1 MVVTDR
7 TPLFV
12 AGGSDVDLADP
23 QFFTGDRFLDV
34 AGEARR
40 RHPVAWTNPGRDGFW
55 SVTAYRPAREVLRQP
70 ETFTST
76 RGMRL
81 GGGGA
86 SVAAA
91 SGRMLVVSDGADH
104 QRLRPA
110 HARWFSSRGL
120 ADLASGLRDTV
131 EHRLRDLVGRGGPV
145 DVVAELALPVPSWV
159 LFTMM
164 GVPREDWD
172 ELAGLTAAGFDD
184 ADTTPAAAAERT
196 AAHSA
201 IFAYFFDLL
210 EQRRA
215 DPGDDIISTL
225 ATTDHGGRPLTDEE
239 IVLNCDGLLNGG
251 LETTP
256 HAISGAILAFARHP
270 EQWRRLR
277 ADPGLLDTAIEEI
290 LRYTSPPGHAMRTAT
305 RPTAL
310 GAAHIA
316 EGDRVVVWLPSC
328 NRDEDVFPE
337 PDRFL
342 VDRRPNQHLG
352 FGGGPH
358 YCVGAALARLE
369 LRCVLESMLGTVA
382 EIHETVRPA
391 RQASNF
397 LNGLRRLDVVLDPAV
412 TTVTPAGGS
421 RR

>member
-1 MVVTDR
+1 MTDR
-7 TPLFV
+7 TPLFT
-12 AGGSDVDLADP
+12 AGGSEVNLADP
-23 QFFTGDRFLDV
+23 HFFTGDRFLEV
-34 AGEARR
+34 TREARR
-40 RHPVAWTNPGRDGFW
+40 RHPVAWTDPEGEGFW
-55 SVTAYRPAREVLRQP
+55 SVTAYRPGREVLREP

-81 GGGGA
+81 GA
-86 SVAAA
+86 RPAAVAAA
-91 SGRMLVVSDGADH
+91 SGRMLVVSDGVDH

-110 HARWFSSRGL
+110 HARWFAGRQLAGL
-120 ADLASGLRDTV
+120 APGLRDTV
-131 EHRLRDLVGRGGPV
+131 ERRLRDLVARDGPV
-145 DVVAELALPVPSWV
+145 DIVAELALLVPSWV

-164 GVPREDWD
+164 GVPAQDRD
-172 ELAGLTAAGFDD
+172 ELAALTAAGFDD
-184 ADTTPAAAAERT
+184 ADTSPAAAAERA
-196 AAHSA
+196 AAHA
-201 IFAYFFDLL
+201 GVFDYFFELL

-215 DPGDDIISTL
+215 DPGDDVVSTL
-225 ATTDHGGRPLTDEE
+225 ANSVHGGRPLTDDEV
-239 IVLNCDGLLNGG
+239 VLNCVGLLNGG

-256 HAISGAILAFARHP
+256 HAISGAVLAFARHP

-277 ADPGLLDTAIEEI
+277 ADPALLDSAVEEI

-305 RPTAL
+305 RPTRL
-310 GAAHIA
+310 GDAHIA

-328 NRDEDVFPE
+328 NRDEEVFPE

-369 LRCVLESMLGTVA
+369 LRCVLAALLGQVAQFHEVA
-382 EIHETVRPA
+382 EPDRL
-391 RQASNF
+391 ASNF
-397 LNGLRRLDVVLDPAV
+397 LNGLQRLDVVLDPVVDAV
-412 TTVTPAGGS
+412 SPAAGP